1 MILHSERGLLH
12 VVRLGTTPFR
22 RCWDLQRRLLDLR
35 SDGAI
40 PDTLLLTEHEPVYT
54 LGRTGDPNHMLAPPD
69 RLRAQQIEFLPI
81 ERGGDIT
88 YHGPGQLVGYPI
100 LNLLESHPDLH
111 WYVRALEETIMRLLD
126 HYGIRGSR
134 HEKYTGVWVGEN
146 KICAIGIHTRGWV
159 TMHGFALN
167 VDTDLAAFDEIVPC
181 GIRGKGVTSM
191 SRELGRP
198 VDPSHVE
205 ALCIEEFCSVLHY
218 SPRLV
223 PPESLPGYVSGNPD
237 PASPLVKE
245 SG

>member
-1 MILHSERGLLH
+1 MDS
-12 VVRLGTTPFR
+12 
-22 RCWDLQRRLLDLR
+22 
-35 SDGAI
+35 
-40 PDTLLLTEHEPVYT
+40 LLTIDLGLISWADAYALQQRVVAARKAGSIDDVFLFCQHPHVIT
-54 LGRTGDPNHMLAPPD
+54 LGRNANRTNLLASEHV
-69 RLRAQQIEFLPI
+69 LRQKNVELQPTN
-81 ERGGDIT
+81 RGGDIT

-198 VDPSHVE
+198 VDQSHVE

-218 SPRLV
+218 SLRLV